1 MCRFPPLRI
10 RFERDAAAG
19 SAFEGQRSLKLVT
32 HCERGATHAQYVVQE
47 LLAYRIYNR
56 ITRHSFR
63 VRPLAITYLG
73 QGGRGGPGSHF
84 AFVIEDLREVAR
96 RTDHRRARRMPMAP
110 EEYDAPAMARFMLF
124 QYLIGN
130 TDWEVLGRAGLEQCC
145 HNVRV
150 IAPRDGTGLVALPYD
165 FDVAGIIDAAYAA
178 PHPSLPID
186 SVTERLYRGF
196 CAHDGPLEQVRGEF
210 LAARQEIL
218 DAVRTEPRLGS
229 ARRNATLRYLAGSYE
244 TFEDPD
250 RFARDIR
257 GCCRKPGRAA
267 RRPPPVPEGCSTAA
281 SAASGRPAASRSR
294 RCTSARFPGSSAMTS
309 SR

>member
-96 RTDHRRARRMPMAP
+96 RT
-110 EEYDAPAMARFMLF
+110 
-124 QYLIGN
+124 
-130 TDWEVLGRAGLEQCC
+130 T
-145 HNVRV
+145 
-150 IAPRDGTGLVALPYD
+150 TG
-165 FDVAGIIDAAYAA
+165 
-178 PHPSLPID
+178 
-186 SVTERLYRGF
+186 
-196 CAHDGPLEQVRGEF
+196 AHGGCRW
-210 LAARQEIL
+210 R
-218 DAVRTEPRLGS
+218 
-229 ARRNATLRYLAGSYE
+229 RRNTMRRRWRGS
-244 TFEDPD
+244 
-250 RFARDIR
+250 
-257 GCCRKPGRAA
+257 CCS
-267 RRPPPVPEGCSTAA
+267 ST
-281 SAASGRPAASRSR
+281 
-294 RCTSARFPGSSAMTS
+294 
-309 SR
+309 